1 MTSTRRRGAALEEA
15 ILEAGWEQLVEQGY
29 AGFTFEAVAERARTS
44 KAVLYRRWP
53 DKETL
58 MLAVL
63 GHSEVGKPTQIPNTG
78 SLREDVIALLRAANA
93 KIGDL
98 MPALFSTILGAYFN
112 ETRTTLAELR
122 ATFLG
127 SRAAAMEQIVQ
138 QAIDRG
144 EIPPDGLAPRIVTLP
159 FDLIRH
165 ELFMNLHPASEATII
180 DIVDTVFLP
189 LVFAT
194 DESHNERQ

>member
-63 GHSEVGKPTQIPNTG
+63 GQSEVGKPTQIPNTG

-127 SRAAAMEQIVQ
+127 IRAAAMEQIVQ